1 MKGLLTKDFRIIK
14 GQRNTMIIVL
24 ITAVIMSIS
33 FDASVLVIYTTI
45 LGAILSIGTLS
56 YDEFDNGFPFLFTLP
71 ITRKTYV
78 REKYL
83 FSIVGCIVSMLA
95 GFVLSTILS
104 LVKGV
109 ELDILATGAGALAAG
124 IVMISLM
131 IPLRLKYGS
140 EKSRIALF
148 VVYAVIALVIF
159 AGNSILG
166 FLGIKKSVM
175 QTVIQAKPAVII
187 TFFAILGILIF
198 IVSERISESVMEKKE
213 Y

>member
-24 ITAVIMSIS
+24 ITALIMSIS

-71 ITRKTYV
+71 VTRKTYV

-83 FSIVGCIVSMLA
+83 FSIIGCIVSMLA
-95 GFVLSTILS
+95 GFVLSIILS

-148 VVYAVIALVIF
+148 VVYAIIALVLF

-166 FLGIKKSVM
+166 FLGIKESVM

>member
-14 GQRNTMIIVL
+14 GQRNTMIIIL

-71 ITRKTYV
+71 VTRKTYV

-104 LVKGV
+104 LVKNV
-109 ELDILATGAGALAAG
+109 ELDILATAAGALAAG

-148 VVYAVIALVIF
+148 VVYAVIALAMF
-159 AGNSILG
+159 AGNSILD
-166 FLGIKKSVM
+166 FLGIKESVM
-175 QTVIQAKPAVII
+175 QTVVQAKPAVVI
-187 TFFAILGILIF
+187 TFFVVLEILIF
-198 IVSERISESVMEKKE
+198 IISERFSERVMEKKE